1 MDKGRV
7 ETFSDGVFAIAIT
20 LLVLTIAQ
28 PSDFGRLAHQLVNR
42 WPSLAAYV
50 VSFTV
55 IGIMW
60 VNHHTIFTHLRVVNR
75 GLFYFNLL
83 LLMTIVFIPYPTEV
97 FGEALSRRHGATTA
111 AVFYSATMTINAL
124 AWASLWLYASVGR
137 RLLNWDFPEQQRRV
151 STILFISGGRLLCDI
166 DRGRIHQPLSLPGV
180 PCCSRHLLRI
190 RPDLSSSRSRRQP
203 LKTHATKD
211 DIVLAIHAAP
221 SLFVAIDSG
230 RPTPAPQAVSITR
243 DRVTP
248 DSLLQEMSLRLVQE
262 YQPSTSTITSMLP
275 VSLRISMVPL
285 GLNVAT
291 ARLAP
296 TSPGTWSRSETRGE
310 GGKFGKDGKERRRC
324 GKHTGQID
332 HHRLGSAWHP
342 GQSAHMYRAS
352 TNEGRAVALSG
363 TSAEV

>member
-28 PSDFGRLAHQLVNR
+28 PSDFAHLAHQLVKR

-97 FGEALSRRHGATTA
+97 FGEALSRRQGATTA

-151 STILFISGGRLLCDI
+151 STILFISGGAFYAVSIGVAFINPYLC
-166 DRGRIHQPLSLPGV
+166 LAF
-180 PCCSRHLLRI
+180 
-190 RPDLSSSRSRRQP
+190 
-203 LKTHATKD
+203 HA
-211 DIVLAIHAAP
+211 VLAIYYAFDP
-221 SLFVAIDSG
+221 
-230 RPTPAPQAVSITR
+230 
-243 DRVTP
+243 
-248 DSLLQEMSLRLVQE
+248 
-262 YQPSTSTITSMLP
+262 
-275 VSLRISMVPL
+275 IS
-285 GLNVAT
+285 
-291 ARLAP
+291 
-296 TSPGTWSRSETRGE
+296 
-310 GGKFGKDGKERRRC
+310 RR
-324 GKHTGQID
+324 
-332 HHRLGSAWHP
+332 
-342 GQSAHMYRAS
+342 
-352 TNEGRAVALSG
+352 VAL
-363 TSAEV
+363 ERNH

>member
-28 PSDFGRLAHQLVNR
+28 PSDFGHLAHQLAHR

-97 FGEALSRRHGATTA
+97 FGEALSRSQGATTA

-151 STILFISGGRLLCDI
+151 STILFISGGAFYAISIGVAYINPYLC
-166 DRGRIHQPLSLPGV
+166 LAF
-180 PCCSRHLLRI
+180 
-190 RPDLSSSRSRRQP
+190 
-203 LKTHATKD
+203 HA
-211 DIVLAIHAAP
+211 VLAIYYAFDP
-221 SLFVAIDSG
+221 
-230 RPTPAPQAVSITR
+230 
-243 DRVTP
+243 
-248 DSLLQEMSLRLVQE
+248 
-262 YQPSTSTITSMLP
+262 
-275 VSLRISMVPL
+275 IS
-285 GLNVAT
+285 
-291 ARLAP
+291 
-296 TSPGTWSRSETRGE
+296 
-310 GGKFGKDGKERRRC
+310 RR
-324 GKHTGQID
+324 
-332 HHRLGSAWHP
+332 
-342 GQSAHMYRAS
+342 
-352 TNEGRAVALSG
+352 VAL
-363 TSAEV
+363 ERNP